1 MKTTSPFRL
10 SPLFLVCFLA
20 LNSCSVKPTV
30 RLTLSILTE
39 KRDYRMGDTLRLE
52 SRLTNSGTQTFYV
65 FDEFCWNPGN
75 LLNIHAFNAS
85 GKEVS
90 GHSDILRDCVPP
102 PPGRDDTSRFIELEP
117 GSFEGFAE
125 KFDVRELVPEPG
137 EYDLAVNY
145 RSVISKKW
153 ISEYGG
159 PKPAALTIW
168 TSERPELVSNRLHI
182 TVKP

>member
-1 MKTTSPFRL
+1 MRTTTHFRL
-10 SPLFLVCFLA
+10 SSLFLVYFLT
-20 LNSCSVKPTV
+20 LNSCSVEPTV

-39 KRDYRMGDTLRLE
+39 KREYRMDDTLQLE
-52 SRLTNSGTQTFYV
+52 TRFTNSGTQTFYV

-75 LLNIHAFNAS
+75 LLNIHAFNPS

-90 GHSDILRDCVPP
+90 GHSVFLRDCVPP
-102 PPGRDDTSRFIELEP
+102 PPSRDDTSRFIELEP

-125 KFDVRELVPEPG
+125 KFAVRELVPEPG
-137 EYDLAVNY
+137 EYDLIVNY
-145 RSVISKKW
+145 QSVISKKW

-159 PKPAALTIW
+159 PKLATLTIW
-168 TSERPELVSNRLHI
+168 TNEYPKMGSNRLHI